1 MPTKTISK
9 RRQTGARSRRPLRRR
24 PRPLFDDRT
33 IDERPI
39 IQVIEI
45 KPVEIVDP
53 PLALPAYRGFTRQA
67 LVLLLV
73 GLMVGFSLIP
83 IANHL
88 FHPPGDNKD
97 YDIWF
102 KAGREVLEGQNLYS
116 ARELT
121 GKRVFEFMYP
131 PAAAVFL
138 APLTAFGKLPFLVFL
153 DVINSLSWIVSLLLA
168 VLLAELACGQARG
181 RARGRATLATFVLPA
196 VWTVAY
202 VYDAYLLGQPNLML
216 LGCLLAAF
224 VALLSKKDWTA
235 GALFAFAA
243 ACKAFPALALGYLVY
258 RRRWRAAG
266 AMLVFL
272 ALFMVVLPAPVRGV
286 GRTVQELKTWAD
298 GMLLH
303 YDDTS
308 IAQRPGTSYEWKNAS
323 LLATA
328 HRLLRHVPAERP
340 DDVNPVFVNVAD
352 LDFHVVSGIAFCC
365 AIGLCLACVL
375 LSPRYRMGTM
385 ATDAIELA
393 MLLVLIT
400 VLSPI
405 SWFYYG
411 VWLLYPFAVV
421 TQTIAGLPKASA
433 TKHIA
438 IGGLAV
444 CLLLLNAVI
453 PQLGTL
459 RAVGLPFFG
468 YLLLL
473 IELGWC
479 LRLASSRNH
488 ARLMAR

>member
-1 MPTKTISK
+1 MPTTVSK
-9 RRQTGARSRRPLRRR
+9 RRRTDARSRRPLRRR
-24 PRPLFDDRT
+24 PLPLFDDRPL
-33 IDERPI
+33 DERPS
-39 IQVIEI
+39 IQVIDVAPI
-45 KPVEIVDP
+45 AIVDP

-67 LVLLLV
+67 LVALLV
-73 GLMVGFSLIP
+73 VLMVGFSLIP

-116 ARELT
+116 ARELA

-153 DVINSLSWIVSLLLA
+153 DAINSLSWIVSLLLA
-168 VLLAELACGQARG
+168 VLLAEFACGGAG
-181 RARGRATLATFVLPA
+181 ARATLATFVLPA

-216 LGCLLAAF
+216 LACLLAAF

-235 GALFAFAA
+235 GALFAFAT

-266 AMLVFL
+266 AMVVFL
-272 ALFMVVLPAPVRGV
+272 VLFTVVLPAPVRGV
-286 GRTVQELKTWAD
+286 GRTVQELKTWVG

-328 HRLLRHVPAERP
+328 HRLLRHVPAEHP
-340 DDVNPVFVNVAD
+340 DDVNPVYVNVAD
-352 LDFHVVSGIAFCC
+352 LDFHVVSGISFCV

-375 LSPRYRMGTM
+375 LSPRYRMRTM

-433 TKHIA
+433 TKHVA

-459 RAVGLPFFG
+459 RAVGWPFFG

-479 LRLASSRNH
+479 LRLARSRNH
-488 ARLMAR
+488 ARLMAS